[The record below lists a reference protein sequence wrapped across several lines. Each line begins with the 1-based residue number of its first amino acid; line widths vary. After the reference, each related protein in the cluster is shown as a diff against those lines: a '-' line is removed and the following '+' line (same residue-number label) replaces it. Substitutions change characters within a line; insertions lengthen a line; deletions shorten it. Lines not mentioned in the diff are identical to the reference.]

1 MAAKALPSPEVLR
14 QLLDYD
20 PETGTLTWRARDV
33 SFFASAK
40 YPSRRAASWNGRHAG
55 KDAFTCKQH
64 WGHRTGSVLGVFILA
79 HRVAWAIYYGAWP
92 SKDIDHIDGD
102 SSNNRILNLRQA
114 TPEENSR
121 NRKLAVTNTS
131 GVMGVTR
138 AGKKWRAQIS
148 HKSRSID
155 LGRYS
160 RFEDAVVARREAERM
175 LGYHENH
182 GRTA

>member
-20 PETGTLTWRARDV
+20 PETGALTWRERDI
-33 SFFASAK
+33 SYFASAK
-40 YPSRRAASWNGRHAG
+40 YPSRRAASWNGRHSG
-55 KDAFTCKQH
+55 KDAFTFRQH
-64 WGHRTGSVLGVFILA
+64 WGHRTGSVLGVFISA

-92 SKDIDHIDGD
+92 SGMIDHINGD
-102 SSNNRILNLRQA
+102 AADNRIENLREA
-114 TPEENSR
+114 TPQENSR
-121 NRKLAVTNTS
+121 NRKRAKANTS

-148 HKSRSID
+148 HKSRNIN

-160 RFEDAVVARREAERM
+160 RFDDAVVARREAERM